1 MSGTLVAD
9 AYADEEDAAP
19 AEYYGGYASPH
30 LQTADEAARALS
42 DPISCEPVP
51 STFRFTMA
59 DPPEG
64 DGPTLGGRLRKQL
77 TSPVDRYWRDPV
89 QHYMTSRANRALLGR
104 QFNTFSGFIA
114 DAQPTFPLGWDITLV
129 DVITQA
135 ILNDELE
142 IPWRKIGEG
151 FLELLDAVSET
162 LDRTQPEPIIYGR
175 HTRTTDV
182 EPSPPA
188 AWPVIPIYLGLE
200 TVGGTQYHVWMV
212 SGHACSSVTMKIDGD
227 DTAEGSDWL
236 IATQAG
242 FIAEFGAGYV
252 DKPSATW
259 GVDRRYSLIYG
270 KASSQAA
277 EDCALGEK
285 QLTALVEGVET
296 NGDCTGTLITN
307 FYEQYKHLTVNY
319 VANRAHFSYMSGAW
333 LTAPTLDVSGETVS
347 LVDEASFDAASDI
360 WVERFGEEL
369 EGAIAIGFN
378 GGSVQA
384 TQVIAQFNR
393 DGFVG
398 FGQTHMLQ
406 MGIIAMHPTQAAKDA
421 APLFTDATE
430 VLQGTF
436 QTTIQWS
443 NQKTV
448 VEFQCDYNPETALN
462 TTTGISFDAV
472 ESERYNKAPR
482 LKVTYAFVPGLTQ
495 CQRLADLL
503 RILLTHPLRV
513 IALRENV
520 GNDEAIAVDPNRL
533 AYQNLGGYIRY
544 LHFDAVGGREE
555 RLAQIVKIGVHP
567 TDRAALCQAIDLD
580 DLIDFDMIGEAS

>member
-9 AYADEEDAAP
+9 AYSDEEDASP

-30 LQTADEAARALS
+30 LLDAGEAARALS
-42 DPISCEPVP
+42 DPITCEPVP

-64 DGPTLGGRLRKQL
+64 EGPTLAGALRKQL

-114 DAQPTFPLGWDITLV
+114 DAQPTFPLGWEITLV
-129 DVITQA
+129 DLITQA
-135 ILNDELE
+135 ILNNELE

-151 FLELLDAVSET
+151 FIDSLDAVSDT
-162 LDRTQPEPIIYGR
+162 LDRALPEPILYGR
-175 HTRTTDV
+175 HTRTTDE

-200 TVGGTQYHVWMV
+200 TVGGGQKHVWMV
-212 SGHACSSVTMKIDGD
+212 CGHACASVTIRVDGV

-252 DKPSATW
+252 DKTSTVY
-259 GVDRRYSLIYG
+259 GNVRRYSLIYG
-270 KASSQAA
+270 DVDSEDA
-277 EDCALGEK
+277 EACALGEK
-285 QLTALVEGVET
+285 QLTALVEGIEA
-296 NGDCTGTLITN
+296 NADCTGTLLTN
-307 FYEQYKHLTVNY
+307 YYEQYKHFTKNY
-319 VANRAHFSYMSGAW
+319 VANRAHFSYLSGPW
-333 LTAPTLDVSGETVS
+333 LDAPTVDVNGDTVS
-347 LVDEASFDAASDI
+347 LVDEDTFDAASAI

-369 EGAIAIGFN
+369 EGAAAIGFN

-384 TQVIAQFNR
+384 TQLIAEWNR
-393 DGFVG
+393 GGFVG
-398 FGQTHMLQ
+398 FGQTQMLR
-406 MGIIAMHPTQAAKDA
+406 MGIVATHPTQEAKDA

-436 QTTIQWS
+436 RTTIQWS
-443 NQKTV
+443 NQKTAV
-448 VEFQCDYNPETALN
+448 RFHGDYSPETATL
-462 TTTGISFDAV
+462 TTHGLSADVV
-472 ESERYNKAPR
+472 ESERYNKTP
-482 LKVTYAFVPGLTQ
+482 LLDMTLAFVPGLTQ
-495 CQRLADLL
+495 CQRVADLL
-503 RILLTHPLRV
+503 RILLTHPLRLV
-513 IALRENV
+513 ELREDV
-520 GNDEAIAVDPNRL
+520 EDDEATEVDLNRL

-555 RLAQIVKIGVHP
+555 RLAQLVKVGVHA
-567 TDRAALCQAIDLD
+567 TDRASLCQAIDLE
-580 DLIDFDMIGEAS
+580 DLIDFDMLEAS